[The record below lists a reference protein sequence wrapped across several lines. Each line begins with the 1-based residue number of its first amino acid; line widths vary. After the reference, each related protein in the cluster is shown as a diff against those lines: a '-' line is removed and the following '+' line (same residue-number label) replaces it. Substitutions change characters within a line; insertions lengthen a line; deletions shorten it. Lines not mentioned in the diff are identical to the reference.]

1 MLESRLPKQKDLV
14 AKLKPNKKELQKME
28 DAVKEAECDFGAA
41 QANFETAKE
50 AVDEINKKMVEIGKD
65 SDQIILSVTNFQV
78 RNRFQKSDILNA
90 KRVELKGIKSR

>member
-1 MLESRLPKQKDLV
+1 MIKSTDADKISMLESRLPKQKDLV

-28 DAVKEAECDFGAA
+28 DAVKEAECEFGAA

-65 SDQIILSVTNFQV
+65 SVQNYIFSYKLS
-78 RNRFQKSDILNA
+78 S
-90 KRVELKGIKSR
+90 